1 MNKIIV
7 EESAKE
13 VAKESAEEGE
23 EANPNTAMGSISFVS
38 CATGEDSVDP
48 QSLGVQEEGENV
60 FIVVIQLLLTCRVI
74 LILEF

>member
-23 EANPNTAMGSISFVS
+23 EANTAMGSISFVS

-74 LILEF
+74 LILKF